1 MSAISCGCRSCVFTY
16 IGKTKY
22 RDDKLRETVKND
34 IIYMAKFA
42 KQYNSGKFLDGW
54 YAFKV
59 N

>member
-42 KQYNSGKFLDGW
+42 KQYNSGKILDG
-54 YAFKV
+54 
-59 N
+59 